1 MKYRLKKDLPWAN
14 KGQIIYADET
24 VVGGWTAWSI
34 RDEDDKKLGVVTMN
48 SRTFYEWFE
57 EVDERWKPEPN
68 ETYYFMEAGG
78 DVTETHND
86 GGRGD
91 KNLISIGNCFRTR
104 ELAERAAEQIKAL
117 LKEFH
122 KNNP

>member
-14 KGQIIYADET
+14 KGQIIYADEA

-57 EVDERWKPEPN
+57 EVDERWKPKL
-68 ETYYFMEAGG
+68 
-78 DVTETHND
+78 DVMQCRINQQGEVLSFLWGNHFD
-86 GGRGD
+86 DEKRYEF
-91 KNLISIGNCFRTR
+91 GNCFRTP
-104 ELAERAAEQIKAL
+104 ELAKKASEQIKAL